1 MLYSDSDDSGFEN
14 VSEEDL
20 IEEMPPGEVYT
31 VEKKPDNTEFIV
43 SEEPSSE
50 GLPLFNN
57 NQYSLEPDM
66 IFG

>member
-1 MLYSDSDDSGFEN
+1 MLCSDSDDSGFEN

-20 IEEMPPGEVYT
+20 IEEMPPGERQT
-31 VEKKPDNTEFIV
+31 VEKKPDTTEFMV
-43 SEEPSSE
+43 SEEPSTE
-50 GLPLFNN
+50 GMPLVNN